1 MINITWNIPTV
12 PNGVIIMY
20 EIRYRESNSN
30 GPYNMINTTNTQYSI
45 GGLLPN
51 TNYTIGVR
59 AYTSVGPGEWSDTQ
73 ISTSNIRRC
82 VNNISYYFNTKNIT
96 YYFTT
101 KYRYCYLCSY
111 YIVILLYLLHSDDNI
126 NYLF

>member
-1 MINITWNIPTV
+1 MVSGLIQSGIKIQVINITWNIPTV

-20 EIRYRESNSN
+20 EIRYRESSSNSS
-30 GPYNMINTTNTQYSI
+30 YNMTNTTNMKYSI

-73 ISTSNIRRC
+73 VSTSNICRSL
-82 VNNISYYFNTKNIT
+82 V
-96 YYFTT
+96 
-101 KYRYCYLCSY
+101 
-111 YIVILLYLLHSDDNI
+111 
-126 NYLF
+126 

>member
-1 MINITWNIPTV
+1 MISGLIQSDSEIQVINITWNIPKV

-30 GPYNMINTTNTQYSI
+30 DPYNMANATNKQYSI

-59 AYTSVGPGEWSDTQ
+59 AYTNVGPGEWSDTQ
-73 ISTSNIRRC
+73 ISTSNIRRSVVC
-82 VNNISYYFNTKNIT
+82 LFNDLYPFLYSYSFWIL
-96 YYFTT
+96 YY
-101 KYRYCYLCSY
+101 
-111 YIVILLYLLHSDDNI
+111 
-126 NYLF
+126 

>member
-1 MINITWNIPTV
+1 MVSGLIESGTEIQVINITWNIPTV

-59 AYTSVGPGEWSDTQ
+59 AYTSIGSGEWSILGLVGVVYIDH
-73 ISTSNIRRC
+73 
-82 VNNISYYFNTKNIT
+82 V
-96 YYFTT
+96 
-101 KYRYCYLCSY
+101 YLIMS
-111 YIVILLYLLHSDDNI
+111 LLL
-126 NYLF
+126 